1 MYILHLSDLH
11 FGDTKDANRWHGQL
25 SNDLGQLLNQ
35 LEPSQPPRLDALI
48 ISGDIAN
55 KSLPE
60 EYNAAALFI
69 DRIMQDFSLKHKQV
83 AIAPGN
89 HDLNWELSEDAF
101 TPVRRKDYQGSL
113 NDEDIFEDDLIIDG
127 NFVLV
132 PNPTQ
137 YEQRFKYFS
146 DFYEN
151 IIWKPY
157 PQRYSQQY
165 ELQYFPEQQ
174 DLLILSLNSAWKLN
188 HDPKYRT
195 CASINPDALI
205 NAIRQINENPT
216 YKNSR
221 LKIAVWHHPLNS
233 PFEDR
238 IKDHGFL
245 EQLAQNGFRL
255 ALHGHIHRSG
265 REDFRHRAGSKVDII
280 AAGTFG
286 APVRDWVPDYPRQ
299 YNLLKWEGNK
309 LTVYTRKRK
318 ELYGAWQVDAMCPQD
333 ILTALSHYE
342 IELWKPKKPEL
353 KNGKTLQKV
362 AFKPPSPEQLDVE
375 YKNLLEAISNGEVV
389 PFVGAG
395 INLCDRPKEMGS
407 WQLDSQYPPT
417 DSELAAY
424 LTNIVHTPYDE
435 IIPIK
440 CPFYANHL
448 HEPKRSS
455 SENPV
460 LICPL
465 FTEQKVMLE
474 EIALQRLSQ
483 YADLRE
489 ATSLY
494 NTLRAIF
501 RRNYSPNK
509 LHRFL
514 VDLVGIM
521 DKKND
526 RYPLLVTANFDNALE
541 NAFREARKEFD
552 LVSYI
557 AKPQSNG
564 QGDGF
569 IHQTPKGKVQTIRD
583 PNKYTD
589 ENGSP
594 LLKKRPVILKL
605 YGGLE
610 RTDSQRRKGFVITED
625 HYIDYL
631 AHRDI
636 SQLLPSNLLNT
647 LRQSEILFLGYS
659 LRYWNHRVILH
670 RLWPEAQFP
679 NIYGWAI
686 HSSPGIMESALWER
700 RSTMFLNM
708 FLEDYISG
716 LNKRLQPT

>member
-1 MYILHLSDLH
+1 MYIVHLSDLH
-11 FGDTKDANRWHGQL
+11 FGTKNDANNWY
-25 SNDLGQLLNQ
+25 NQ
-35 LEPSQPPRLDALI
+35 LYTDLHEELKCSSLDALVL
-48 ISGDIAN
+48 SGDIVSN
-55 KSLPE
+55 STPE
-60 EYNAAALFI
+60 EYEAAREFI
-69 DRIMQDFSLKHKQV
+69 MNLMIDFRLRRSEV
-83 AIAPGN
+83 VIVPGN
-89 HDLNWELSEDAF
+89 HDLNVEKAEEAYTLKDRQKCTSQELEEGHYIKVSEDV
-101 TPVRRKDYQGSL
+101 VRVR
-113 NDEDIFEDDLIIDG
+113 DEE
-127 NFVLV
+127 
-132 PNPTQ
+132 Q
-137 YEQRFKYFS
+137 YKQRFTYFS
-146 DFYEN
+146 KFHETVL
-151 IIWKPY
+151 KRLY
-157 PQRYSQQY
+157 PLDSEHQY
-165 ELQYFPEQQ
+165 TLHHFPDH
-174 DLLILSLNSAWKLN
+174 DLLILGLNSAWQLD
-188 HDPKYRT
+188 HQYTSR
-195 CASINPDALI
+195 ASINPHALSNAMTEI
-205 NAIRQINENPT
+205 NYNYT
-216 YKNSR
+216 YKNSH
-221 LKIAVWHHPLNS
+221 LKIAVWHHPLKS

-238 IKDHGFL
+238 ITDHGFM

-255 ALHGHIHRSG
+255 ALHGHIHRAEK
-265 REDFRHRAGSKVDII
+265 EDFKYRPEKQIDII